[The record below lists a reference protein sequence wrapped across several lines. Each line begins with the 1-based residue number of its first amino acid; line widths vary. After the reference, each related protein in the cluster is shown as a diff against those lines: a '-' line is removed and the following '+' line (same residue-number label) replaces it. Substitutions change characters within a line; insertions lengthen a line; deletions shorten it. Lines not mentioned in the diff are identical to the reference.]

1 MVQIKDIVNEL
12 QLDVYSGESFLDR
25 VVSSSEISRP
35 GLELT
40 GYFNY
45 YPADRI
51 QLFGKKEIT
60 FTEKMTSI
68 EKEMIFNYSKK

>member
-1 MVQIKDIVNEL
+1 MVQIKDIVNQL
-12 QLDVYSGESFLDR
+12 QLDVYSGEDYLDR
-25 VVSSSEISRP
+25 SVCSSEISRP

-51 QLFGKKEIT
+51 QLFGKK
-60 FTEKMTSI
+60 KLHLL
-68 EKEMIFNYSKK
+68 KK